1 MSTRLGAVTG
11 TQAFLLAVGVV
22 GVSMSAPLIASA
34 AAVPAL
40 AMSMWRSA
48 IAAAVMTPAAVLG
61 HRRELLGLERRELVR
76 SCFSGVMLA
85 AHFAFWIA
93 SLQLTSVAS
102 STALVSLQAGW
113 VVVFTRLAGETVT
126 QRVWVG
132 VGVAFSGVLVVS
144 GVDFTVSTDALVGDL
159 LALLGGV
166 FSAVYV
172 IVGGRVRETV
182 STTTYTL
189 VCYTA
194 SAVVLL
200 AAGLVGQVQL
210 VGFSARDWGVI
221 LAVTLASQLLGHS
234 VFNHLLATMSPTV
247 VSMAILLEVPGA
259 ALLAAVFLGQ
269 APPIAV
275 YGGLALILGGLAIVV
290 RSRSEEAAPTEAPL
304 S

>member
-1 MSTRLGAVTG
+1 MRLRLTSVTG
-11 TQAFLLAVGVV
+11 VQLMLLATGVV

-40 AMSMWRSA
+40 AMALWRSA
-48 IAAAVMTPAAVLG
+48 IAAAVLAPVAASRHRTELASLP
-61 HRRELLGLERRELVR
+61 RREVVR
-76 SCFSGVMLA
+76 SIFAGVMLA

-93 SLQLTSVAS
+93 SLQQTSVAS

-113 VVVFTRLAGETVT
+113 VVVFTRLAGEPVPS
-126 QRVWVG
+126 RVWVG
-132 VGVAFSGVLVVS
+132 VAVAFGGVLVVS
-144 GVDFTVSTDALVGDL
+144 GVDFSVSTDALVGDM

-172 IVGGRVRETV
+172 IVGGRVRELV
-182 STTTYTL
+182 STTSYTL
-189 VCYTA
+189 LCYA
-194 SAVVLL
+194 SSAAVLL
-200 AAGLVGQVQL
+200 VAGVVGGVQL

-221 LAVTLASQLLGHS
+221 LAVTLASQLLGHT

-269 APPIAV
+269 APPVAV
-275 YGGLALILGGLAIVV
+275 YAGLALILGGLVV
-290 RSRSEEAAPTEAPL
+290 VVGSRSRATAPAEAPQT
-304 S
+304 